1 MTSSTDADRVLKNK
15 HRAMW
20 AWGDYPKVA
29 DLIAEFGPVIVEAA
43 GITAGQR
50 VLDVAAGAGN
60 ASLPAARAGARVVAA
75 DLTPELLA
83 VGARRAVEESLEV
96 EWVEADAEALPFP
109 DDDFD
114 AVISAVGVMFAPHHQ
129 ATADELVRV
138 CRPGGTIAMINWTPE
153 GLVGELFR
161 TMGPYAPPPP
171 PGVQPPPLW
180 GNEAHVKGLL
190 ADRVTDLRLERRM
203 VAFPPFSGPEELRAF
218 YKTNYGPTIN
228 VYRAI
233 ADDPERTAALDHD
246 FLALLTR
253 TQPREPGASAGR
265 WQAEYLLVTARKR

>member
-138 CRPGGTIAMINWTPE
+138 CRPGGTLAMINWTPE

-218 YKTNYGPTIN
+218 YKNNYGPTIN

>member
-1 MTSSTDADRVLKNK
+1 MTSSTDADQALKDK

-83 VGARRAVEESLEV
+83 VGARRAAEESLEL

-114 AVISAVGVMFAPHHQ
+114 AVISAVGVMFVPHHQ
-129 ATADELVRV
+129 ATADELIRV
-138 CRPGGTIAMINWTPE
+138 CRPGGTLAMINWTPE

-190 ADRVTDLRLERRM
+190 ADRVTDLRFERRM
-203 VAFPPFSGPEELRAF
+203 VTFPPFSGPEELRAF

-253 TQPREPGASAGR
+253 TQPRGPGASAGR